1 MVPDCATEPVA
12 AVELQPEE
20 LEPEI
25 VRLYEACYAGLL
37 RYAMTVAA
45 DRHLAEDAIQEC
57 FLELFVAW
65 QNRQP
70 IASPKAWL
78 YRVLR
83 NRLLNHARR
92 AARSPVVAPDAF
104 RDCADHRADP
114 EACCWHGEVG
124 QSLKRVLSARE
135 MECLHLRL
143 EGLAYREIGAILG
156 VRTGTVSATLA
167 NAVRKA
173 RRALLG
179 QEEGACVPEF
189 GV

>member
-1 MVPDCATEPVA
+1 MPDCATEPVA
-12 AVELQPEE
+12 GVAVRADE

-37 RYAMTVAA
+37 RYAMTVTA

-65 QNRQP
+65 QTRQR

-83 NRLLNHARR
+83 NRLLNQVRR
-92 AARSPVVAPDAF
+92 AAISPVIAPGAL

-114 EACCWHGEVG
+114 EASCWHGEVG
-124 QSLKRVLSARE
+124 QSLRTALSARE
-135 MECLHLRL
+135 IECLHLRL
-143 EGLAYREIGAILG
+143 EGLSYREIAAILG

-179 QEEGACVPEF
+179 QQEGACVPVF

>member
-1 MVPDCATEPVA
+1 MVPDCATEP
-12 AVELQPEE
+12 AVGVGVRPEQ

-37 RYAMTVAA
+37 RYAMTIAA

-92 AARSPVVAPDAF
+92 AALSPVVASEAV
-104 RDCADHRADP
+104 RDFADHRADP
-114 EACCWHGEVG
+114 EACCWHEEVCRG
-124 QSLKRVLSARE
+124 LRAVLSARE

-156 VRTGTVSATLA
+156 VQTGTVSATLA

-179 QEEGACVPEF
+179 REEGACVPAF